1 MKFLKIALFM
11 ALVVPMFI
19 ISCDKGTNAEKYAM
33 SFEVPDSVSYS
44 IGLSMAAYLQRQGI
58 RSVDIDAYG
67 DGMKAGLKLGEIDDS
82 KKAIDSVGAIIQEF
96 MMGYNQEMQ
105 AKMAVDSTLQPEL
118 MDLPKEV
125 SYNFGVLL
133 GSNLVAQNLGQA
145 NIAEL
150 VSGVKD
156 HFANTP
162 KYKEDI
168 SGSVLQRY
176 FDLVDSLRVGVNER
190 YLVDNKAKKGVVT
203 TPSGLQYEV
212 IKKGDGATPVATDVV
227 RVHYKGTFV
236 NGKTFDSSYDRNEPA
251 EFPLNGVIPGWT
263 EGIALM
269 PIGSKYTFTIPQDLG
284 YGEMG
289 TRDGSIQPK
298 TTLVF
303 EVELL
308 DIVPPAPA
316 PEAVPGMEE
325 PTKEEVGKKK

>member
-1 MKFLKIALFM
+1 
-11 ALVVPMFI
+11 
-19 ISCDKGTNAEKYAM
+19 
-33 SFEVPDSVSYS
+33 
-44 IGLSMAAYLQRQGI
+44 
-58 RSVDIDAYG
+58 
-67 DGMKAGLKLGEIDDS
+67 
-82 KKAIDSVGAIIQEF
+82 
-96 MMGYNQEMQ
+96 
-105 AKMAVDSTLQPEL
+105 
-118 MDLPKEV
+118 
-125 SYNFGVLL
+125 
-133 GSNLVAQNLGQA
+133 
-145 NIAEL
+145 
-150 VSGVKD
+150 
-156 HFANTP
+156 
-162 KYKEDI
+162 
-168 SGSVLQRY
+168 
-176 FDLVDSLRVGVNER
+176 
-190 YLVDNKAKKGVVT
+190 
-203 TPSGLQYEV
+203 LQYEV